1 MNIDE
6 IQKGVE
12 RVMSRHPEAL
22 STVASSQTKLLEL
35 AAVTGVAEHFK
46 DQGFVVTTEGLGPRN
61 SFRVKTTAS
70 GYPWNFSRFRVQ
82 RGNEAYEI
90 HMNLKVRGAHDEG
103 IYCVDVAVI
112 DTAIV
117 PQEKPKGQWLCAENE
132 PLRTF
137 VEVKK
142 LNVYPM
148 LLAQFFG
155 IVHEI
160 TPEFVDQTKP
170 GRAKDPLLEPA
181 LAVLGSLSGNSASI
195 IEGFADRGLSIMIA
209 YNYDLR
215 LMRSRLKGGS
225 PFAKEASSDASST

>member
-1 MNIDE
+1 
-6 IQKGVE
+6 
-12 RVMSRHPEAL
+12 MSRHPEAL
-22 STVASSQTKLLEL
+22 RTVASSQTKLLEL
-35 AAVTGVAEHFK
+35 AAITGVAEHFK
-46 DQGFVVTTEGLGPRN
+46 DQGFVVTTEGLGPRS
-61 SFRVKTTAS
+61 SFRVKTSAS

-82 RGNEAYEI
+82 REDEAYEI

-117 PQEKPKGQWLCAENE
+117 PQEKPQKQWLCAENE
-132 PLRTF
+132 PLKTF

-160 TPEFVDQTKP
+160 TPEFVDPAKP

-195 IEGFADRGLSIMIA
+195 IKGFEVRGLSVMVA

-215 LMRSRLKGGS
+215 LMKSRLNGGS
-225 PFAKEASSDASST
+225 PFAKAPSSEESET